1 MFEFTDMLDDEQ
13 RFPNERVDTIDS
25 ETGMP
30 LVGGFGIS
38 CAAIEQGQA

>member
-1 MFEFTDMLDDEQ
+1 MLDDEQ

-30 LVGGFGIS
+30 LVGEFGLT
-38 CAAIEQGQA
+38 CVMIEEGQA